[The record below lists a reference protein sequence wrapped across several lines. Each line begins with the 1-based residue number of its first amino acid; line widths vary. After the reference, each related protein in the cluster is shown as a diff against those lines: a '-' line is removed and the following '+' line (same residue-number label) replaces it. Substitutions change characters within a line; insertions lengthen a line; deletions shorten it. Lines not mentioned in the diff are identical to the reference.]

1 MEKPN
6 GYISLEK
13 FIEQFG
19 SLTEEHAKNVYI
31 DVSLMFNRHY
41 KVEQLMD
48 SSRYDGVQMIIVL
61 MVD

>member
-31 DVSLMFNRHY
+31 DVSLMFNIRRN
-41 KVEQLMD
+41 M
-48 SSRYDGVQMIIVL
+48 
-61 MVD
+61 